1 MEKVLITGG
10 AGFIGSHLAEKLL
23 EKSKRVF
30 VLDNLSTG
38 RMENIQHLMANENFN
53 FEKGDVLDEKLVSKM
68 VGEADEIYH
77 LAAAVGVKTIMDKPL
92 ESWILNIE
100 GTENVLNA
108 ACKDKKPVFLA
119 STSEIYGKNTKI
131 PFGEDDDRVYGS
143 VKNYRWGYAFSKG
156 VDEFLALAYFR
167 EYGLPVRIAR
177 FFNTIGPRQTGVYG
191 MVVPRFI
198 QQALKNEP
206 LTVYGT
212 GEQSRC
218 FGYVGDVVDAVM
230 KLMEQDSTIGEVFNL
245 GSDEEISINNLAGK
259 VIELAGS
266 RSEVSHVSYDEV
278 YPEGFEDMER
288 RQPNLEKAF
297 KYIGYKPTTSLDEII
312 KKIIEHEKSR

>member
-1 MEKVLITGG
+1 MQAQETRLRLLKKRSP
-10 AGFIGSHLAEKLL
+10 IGNFLQTRKLCRHPRQKEFLYFSHIFQKLKQ
-23 EKSKRVF
+23 E
-30 VLDNLSTG
+30 
-38 RMENIQHLMANENFN
+38 
-53 FEKGDVLDEKLVSKM
+53 
-68 VGEADEIYH
+68 
-77 LAAAVGVKTIMDKPL
+77 
-92 ESWILNIE
+92 
-100 GTENVLNA
+100 
-108 ACKDKKPVFLA
+108 KPVFLA

-230 KLMEQDSTIGEVFNL
+230 KLMEQDNTIGEVFNL